1 MVSLGVFGCSDVTS
15 LTSEGK
21 VGAACSK
28 RWPPPPLQVEAYE
41 TDELNFHGGLR
52 VSFGMQLMAATAR
65 IEAEIPSIKWPFLL
79 LHGDADK
86 LCDMRGST
94 MMYENTLSSD
104 KTIKVGWGSSG
115 QEPRLCGVAAQWQA
129 SVRFFLSVKGFR

>member
-1 MVSLGVFGCSDVTS
+1 M
-15 LTSEGK
+15 
-21 VGAACSK
+21 
-28 RWPPPPLQVEAYE
+28 EAYDA
-41 TDELNFHGGLR
+41 DELNFHGGLR

-94 MMYENTLSSD
+94 MMYENTPSSD
-104 KTIKVGWGSSG
+104 KKLKVGGASSG
-115 QEPRLCGVAAQWQA
+115 CAFLV
-129 SVRFFLSVKGFR
+129 VFFFLIL

>member
-1 MVSLGVFGCSDVTS
+1 M
-15 LTSEGK
+15 
-21 VGAACSK
+21 
-28 RWPPPPLQVEAYE
+28 EAYNA
-41 TDELNFHGGLR
+41 DELNFHGGLR

-94 MMYENTLSSD
+94 MMYENTPSSD
-104 KTIKVGWGSSG
+104 KKIKVGLGSSG
-115 QEPRLCGVAAQWQA
+115 RELRVWGGVSEQTTRHNSA
-129 SVRFFLSVKGFR
+129 VRTAGG

>member
-1 MVSLGVFGCSDVTS
+1 M
-15 LTSEGK
+15 
-21 VGAACSK
+21 
-28 RWPPPPLQVEAYE
+28 PPPPHLQVEAYDE
-41 TDELNFHGGLR
+41 DELNCHGGVR
-52 VSFGMQLMAATAR
+52 VSFGVQMMAAAAR

-104 KTIKVGWGSSG
+104 KKIKVGPCASAPWGFG
-115 QEPRLCGVAAQWQA
+115 GGV
-129 SVRFFLSVKGFR
+129 SFLSGSQAGFHMVPIVTGGGSRK